1 MPVCMC
7 VCVCVC
13 VYVCVF
19 IYCILLPGSLF
30 WCLINFGIFSCMC
43 AQSLQ
48 SCLTLCDTMDCSS
61 AGSPV
66 YGILQARILE
76 WVAISFSRGFSQ
88 PRDGTLSLKS
98 PALASGFFTT
108 RATWEALEY
117 SRFSSVAQSCP
128 ALCDLMDCSTPDL
141 PVHHQLPELTQTHI
155 H

>member
-1 MPVCMC
+1 MP
-7 VCVCVC
+7 VCVC

-19 IYCILLPGSLF
+19 IYYILLPGSF

-88 PRDGTLSLKS
+88 PRDGTLPLKS

-117 SRFSSVAQSCP
+117 SQFSSVQSLSRVRLFVTSWTV
-128 ALCDLMDCSTPDL
+128 AR
-141 PVHHQLPELTQTHI
+141 QTSLSI
-155 H
+155 TNFRS